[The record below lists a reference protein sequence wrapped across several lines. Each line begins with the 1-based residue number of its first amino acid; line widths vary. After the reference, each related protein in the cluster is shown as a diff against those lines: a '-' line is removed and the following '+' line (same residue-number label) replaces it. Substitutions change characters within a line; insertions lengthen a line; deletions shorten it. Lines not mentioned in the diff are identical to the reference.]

1 MGEYVFLNTLI
12 VSVVVA
18 KWLSREPFNIKIWDL
33 YSLSVRVAEYI
44 KINIKVHRS

>member
-1 MGEYVFLNTLI
+1 MGEYIFLNTLI

-18 KWLSREPFNIKIWDL
+18 KWLFREPFNVKIWDL

-44 KINIKVHRS
+44 KINKQIHRL